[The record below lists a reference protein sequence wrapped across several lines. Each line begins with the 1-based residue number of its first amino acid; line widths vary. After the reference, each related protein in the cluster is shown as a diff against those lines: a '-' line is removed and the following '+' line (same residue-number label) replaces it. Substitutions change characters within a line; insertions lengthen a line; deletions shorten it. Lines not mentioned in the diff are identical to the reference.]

1 MRIVFWGSECVSTV
15 TSNMLILAAYL
26 ACRKG
31 YRITLLETERQEICK
46 KFSKKYGKYAHSY
59 INTLVERQLYH
70 VPAEEWCGR
79 SEEERITMIKYLE
92 TNMDMVFIHMA
103 ERTDTEARSIMRNGH
118 LLVMNMKQEWRSFD
132 RYYARYANL
141 SANVLLLIGNYYYD
155 TGYGKEQLQEK
166 YRICDGQLMV
176 IPHNPRYEMVQSKG
190 GLERYMRHGRWRCRT
205 IMQGRFYKE
214 IGEVAEYIIG
224 CCSHGR

>member
-15 TSNMLILAAYL
+15 TSNMLILASYL

-31 YRITLLETERQEICK
+31 YRITLLETERQEIRK
-46 KFSKKYGKYAHSY
+46 KFPENYGKYAHSY
-59 INTLVERQLYH
+59 ISTLVERQLYH
-70 VPAEEWCGR
+70 VSVEEWHGR

-103 ERTDTEARSIMRNGH
+103 ERTDTEARNMMRNAH
-118 LLVMNMKQEWRSFD
+118 LLVINLKQEWRSFD

-141 SANVLLLIGNYYYD
+141 SANVLLLIGDYYYD
-155 TGYGKEQLQEK
+155 TGCGKEQLQEK

-176 IPHNPRYEMVQSKG
+176 IPHSPKYEVVQSKG
-190 GLERYMRHGRWRCRT
+190 SLERYMRHGRWRCRM

-214 IGEVAEYIIG
+214 VGEVAERL
-224 CCSHGR
+224 CSVQI